1 MAVILG
7 NGSSI
12 EGGSSAFRLRNSGG
26 TRVFEQGVSTY
37 GGQNFGYYNNTS
49 VPMFSVMNSQANPDP
64 SWTLLT
70 AGAWSKASTY
80 LNSPMLNRESHY
92 STVNTRFT
100 APITGQYMFIY
111 SAYMYTNN
119 YCHGAFG
126 VNGSTSTRRGTDT
139 KYRIRMHGF
148 VANYQ
153 FDMQMQEVVYL
164 TAGDYVEP
172 FFFAASGS
180 STYHYPRYGI
190 FSGAFVG

>member
-49 VPMFSVMNSQANPDP
+49 VPMFTVMNSQSPNPGWVLITAN
-64 SWTLLT
+64 
-70 AGAWSKASTY
+70 AWSKASTY
-80 LNSPMLNRESHY
+80 LDTPMLNRESHY

-100 APITGQYMFIY
+100 APVTGQYMFIY
-111 SAYMYTNN
+111 STYMYSSN
-119 YCHGAFG
+119 YSFGSFG
-126 VNGSTSTRRGTDT
+126 VNGSTLTRHGTDT
-139 KYRIRMHGF
+139 KYRIRNHGF

-153 FDMQMQEVVYL
+153 FDLQMQEVVYL
-164 TAGDYVEP
+164 TAGDYLEP
-172 FFFAASGS
+172 FFFGASGA
-180 STYHYPRYGI
+180 STYYYPLYSV
-190 FSGAFVG
+190 FSGVFVG